1 VVSNQT
7 LAARA
12 VIPFEDFRLEVFSTF
27 QSLLEDSLID
37 DFRVCFHHPSANYL
51 PLRIDNCSCRKP
63 SPGMI
68 IDLIRS
74 HALQPSHSLILGD
87 RISDILAARNA
98 DLNEAILLLG
108 PRMLEANISMQ
119 SKHLGS
125 LIQFIKINIGFCA
138 EKILF
143 HFRETFY
150 MDRPIFLY
158 EKDIL
163 GPAQTLVQLSRI
175 DNGKTLVIHGDLVLS
190 DEGFYRFVEFAKR
203 AKSQVIVCHERP
215 RSQARSEV
223 ICSLNQRKMEKIIE
237 YSSKNNQL
245 DLNTKVLVSSGIF
258 IIDLSKVSGF
268 NAEAKQSLS
277 PDLLNFI
284 NYEKMDVYLWSEWRY
299 AIDSIAT
306 LEEVRLKLS
315 SNT

>member
-1 VVSNQT
+1 MISN
-7 LAARA
+7 
-12 VIPFEDFRLEVFSTF
+12 
-27 QSLLEDSLID
+27 
-37 DFRVCFHHPSANYL
+37 
-51 PLRIDNCSCRKP
+51 
-63 SPGMI
+63 
-68 IDLIRS
+68 
-74 HALQPSHSLILGD
+74 IL
-87 RISDILAARNA
+87 ILAAGKGVRLLPLTSDNPKPLLEI
-98 DLNEAILLLG
+98 DDENTAILDRLIKQCRKYLPG
-108 PRMLEANISMQ
+108 ISV
-119 SKHLGS
+119 
-125 LIQFIKINIGFCA
+125 KINIGFCA

-143 HFRETFY
+143 HFRETFC

-175 DNGKTLVIHGDLVLS
+175 DKGKTLVIHGDLVLS
-190 DEGFYRFVEFAKR
+190 DEGFCRFAEFAKT

-223 ICSLNQRKMEKIIE
+223 ICTPDRRKMEKIIE
-237 YSSKNNQL
+237 YPPKSNPVDS
-245 DLNTKVLVSSGIF
+245 NTKVLVSSGIF
-258 IIDLSKVSGF
+258 IIDLSKVSSF

-284 NYEKMDVYLWSEWRY
+284 NQEKMDVYLWSEWRY

-315 SNT
+315 STRSQ

>member
-1 VVSNQT
+1 MISN
-7 LAARA
+7 
-12 VIPFEDFRLEVFSTF
+12 
-27 QSLLEDSLID
+27 
-37 DFRVCFHHPSANYL
+37 
-51 PLRIDNCSCRKP
+51 
-63 SPGMI
+63 
-68 IDLIRS
+68 
-74 HALQPSHSLILGD
+74 IL
-87 RISDILAARNA
+87 ILAAGEGVRLLPLTSDNPKPLLEI
-98 DLNEAILLLG
+98 DGENTTILD
-108 PRMLEANISMQ
+108 R
-119 SKHLGS
+119 
-125 LIQFIKINIGFCA
+125 LIQQCRKYLPGIPVKINIGFSA

-190 DEGFYRFVEFAKR
+190 DEGFYRFVEFAKT

-223 ICSLNQRKMEKIIE
+223 ICSLNQRKMEEIIE

-258 IIDLSKVSGF
+258 IIDLSKVLGF

-284 NYEKMDVYLWSEWRY
+284 NHEKMDVYLWSEWRY

>member
-1 VVSNQT
+1 MISNILI
-7 LAARA
+7 LAAGEG
-12 VIPFEDFRLEVFSTF
+12 VRLLPLTSDNPK
-27 QSLLEDSLID
+27 SLLEID
-37 DFRVCFHHPSANYL
+37 DENTAILDRLIQQCRKYL
-51 PLRIDNCSCRKP
+51 P
-63 SPGMI
+63 G
-68 IDLIRS
+68 
-74 HALQPSHSLILGD
+74 
-87 RISDILAARNA
+87 ISVNV
-98 DLNEAILLLG
+98 
-108 PRMLEANISMQ
+108 
-119 SKHLGS
+119 
-125 LIQFIKINIGFCA
+125 NIGFCA

-190 DEGFYRFVEFAKR
+190 DEGFCRFAEFAKM
-203 AKSQVIVCHERP
+203 AKSPVIVCHERP

-223 ICSLNQRKMEKIIE
+223 ICSSNQRKMERIIE
-237 YSSKNNQL
+237 YPPKTNPAH
-245 DLNTKVLVSSGIF
+245 LNTKVLVSSGIF
-258 IIDLSKVSGF
+258 IIDLSKVSSF

-284 NYEKMDVYLWSEWRY
+284 NQEKMDIYLWSEWRY